1 MERNLKSIKQFVRE
15 NGITEQA
22 VYKKMKQENS
32 KKRLNGHITKLNGAK
47 CLDEIAQEILSP
59 CNQNKGVE
67 MELTKMDIM
76 QDKVFD
82 YLKSQNLSGI
92 DAVTKNLIGFHLIN
106 FVREA
111 MR

>member
-22 VYKKMKQENS
+22 VYKKMKQENN

-59 CNQNKGVE
+59 CNQNKGNGINKNGYHARQSIW
-67 MELTKMDIM
+67 LFKKPKFKWDWCSYKKLNRIS
-76 QDKVFD
+76 FD
-82 YLKSQNLSGI
+82 Q
-92 DAVTKNLIGFHLIN
+92 FC
-106 FVREA
+106 
-111 MR
+111 

>member
-1 MERNLKSIKQFVRE
+1 
-15 NGITEQA
+15 
-22 VYKKMKQENS
+22 
-32 KKRLNGHITKLNGAK
+32 
-47 CLDEIAQEILSP
+47 
-59 CNQNKGVE
+59 